1 MELRNRVHLFIMAL
15 LFLTFNSQA
24 QYAPVVG
31 QPGSTAISKDSII
44 ILGWATQCT
53 VSRGWQNI
61 SNQSLGKTTEGN
73 PNSALGK
80 ADNNVISLGD
90 GGTAVLQFAQAIS
103 NGIGPDFAV
112 FENAFDDL
120 FLELAFVE
128 VSSDG
133 QNYFRFPAHSLTQT
147 ITQVGGFGQLQT
159 TQINNLAG
167 KYRGG
172 YGTPFDLE
180 ELKNTAGL
188 DVMHITHIRVIDVV
202 GSINDAY
209 ARFDTANNKINDPF
223 PTPFPSGGFDLDAVG
238 VMHITTGINH
248 TIKNNPIEI
257 YPNPSNGLLYIDT
270 KEGVNMKL
278 ISMQGQLMV
287 SKKIVR
293 GVSKVDIHDLPNGVY
308 ILRIEN
314 KQGVQI
320 RRIVKN

>member
-1 MELRNRVHLFIMAL
+1 MESRNRVYLFIMGL
-15 LFLTFNSQA
+15 LLLAFTTQA
-24 QYAPVVG
+24 QYAPAVG
-31 QPGSTAISKDSII
+31 QSGSTAVSKDSII

-61 SNQSLGKTTEGN
+61 SDQSLGKTTEGN
-73 PNSALGK
+73 QNSALGI
-80 ADNNVISLGD
+80 ADNNVVSLGD
-90 GGTAVLQFAQAIS
+90 GGTAVLQFAQAIR
-103 NGIGPDFAV
+103 NGPGPDFAV

-133 QNYFRFPAHSLTQT
+133 LNYFRFPAHSLTQT
-147 ITQVGGFGQLQT
+147 STQVSTFGQLQT

-180 ELKNTAGL
+180 ELKNTVGL
-188 DVMHITHIRVIDVV
+188 DVMSITHIRIVDVV

-223 PTPFPSGGFDLDAVG
+223 PTPFPSGGFDLDAVA
-238 VMHITTGINH
+238 VMHITTGVVNSVKENQ
-248 TIKNNPIEI
+248 IKI
-257 YPNPSNGLLYIDT
+257 YPNPSNGLLFINA
-270 KEGVNMKL
+270 KEDSDIEL
-278 ISMQGQLMV
+278 ISIQGNLMI
-287 SKKIVR
+287 SKMIYR
-293 GVSKVDIHDLPNGVY
+293 GISKLDIRALSKGVY
-308 ILRIEN
+308 FLRLEN
-314 KQGVQI
+314 KHGVHI

>member
-1 MELRNRVHLFIMAL
+1 MESRNSVYLFIMGL
-15 LFLTFNSQA
+15 LLLAFTTQA
-24 QYAPVVG
+24 QYAPAVG
-31 QPGSTAISKDSII
+31 QSGSTAVSKDSII

-61 SNQSLGKTTEGN
+61 SDQSLGKTTEGN
-73 PNSALGK
+73 QNSALGI
-80 ADNNVISLGD
+80 ADNNVVSLGD
-90 GGTAVLQFAQAIS
+90 GGTAVLQFAQAIR
-103 NGIGPDFAV
+103 NGPGPDFAV

-133 QNYFRFPAHSLTQT
+133 LNYFRFPAHSLTQT
-147 ITQVGGFGQLQT
+147 STQVSTFGQLQT

-180 ELKNTAGL
+180 ELKNTVGL
-188 DVMHITHIRVIDVV
+188 DVMSITHIRIVDVV

-223 PTPFPSGGFDLDAVG
+223 PTPFPSGGFDLDAVA
-238 VMHITTGINH
+238 VMHITTGVVNSVKENQ
-248 TIKNNPIEI
+248 IKI
-257 YPNPSNGLLYIDT
+257 YPNPSNGLLFINA
-270 KEGVNMKL
+270 KEDSDIEL
-278 ISMQGQLMV
+278 ISIQGNLMI
-287 SKKIVR
+287 SKMIYR
-293 GVSKVDIHDLPNGVY
+293 GISKLDIRVLAKGVY
-308 ILRIEN
+308 FLRLEN
-314 KQGVQI
+314 KHGVHI